1 VNGTI
6 SDDPTKEVE
15 LLVKEFKMQTLNP
28 IIDRELLG
36 TANGYVRI
44 KDFYNDVNVQSEL
57 EIGELVVDNFL
68 IGDIS
73 GQTSWDIVN
82 KRIGVNY
89 QVYRMRNRILSLSG
103 FYDPH
108 AEEDALV
115 MQASLNKTDL
125 EILEPFFKSQ
135 VSNIGGTA
143 SGRLRISGKLTAPI
157 LKGALT
163 VNGGRF
169 RYNYLNT
176 TYHFNDKVYFSE
188 NEIGVRQLQLYDEAN
203 NVAYLKGGVFHDG
216 FRDFVIDLSA
226 TMQNFKVLN
235 TTARDNDLFYGTA
248 FATGN
253 FSILGSI
260 SNLNI
265 TANALSN
272 KGTKIYIPIGGTSK
286 TIDQKQEFITFIS
299 KSQVADTTVVAENQ
313 ASVDLSGIKLDF
325 NFEITPDAYCEI
337 IFDIKSGDIIR
348 GNGNGKIKMQIDTE
362 GDFTML
368 GDYVISKGAYNFT
381 MLNAI
386 NKEFKIKEG
395 SRISWSGDPYG
406 GLLDISATYE
416 QTASLLPIIENLL
429 SSTERESPP
438 PQYTRRYPVT
448 VLMKLTGDL
457 LSPDIDLG
465 VNFDDYPQSDAIFMA
480 GILNYK
486 SRLLTDEQELNKQV
500 FSLLVLRRLSPE
512 GTFSGVEGSVGSSLS
527 ELLSNQLSYWVSQ
540 AIDEN
545 LEIDMNLNTMDQN
558 ALNTLQLRLSYS
570 MFDGRLRVTGQSDSR
585 TMLGDWTVEYMLSK
599 DGKLKVKMFNRYN
612 QNVAVSNMNNNNN
625 MITGFSLLH
634 TQNFS
639 TLKELFYPNKK
650 KKRSLIVPPQEE
662 DTTQSISGNSTTGT
676 TNQTIPAEQKK

>member
-1 VNGTI
+1 
-6 SDDPTKEVE
+6 
-15 LLVKEFKMQTLNP
+15 
-28 IIDRELLG
+28 
-36 TANGYVRI
+36 
-44 KDFYNDVNVQSEL
+44 
-57 EIGELVVDNFL
+57 
-68 IGDIS
+68 
-73 GQTSWDIVN
+73 
-82 KRIGVNY
+82 
-89 QVYRMRNRILSLSG
+89 
-103 FYDPH
+103 
-108 AEEDALV
+108 
-115 MQASLNKTDL
+115 
-125 EILEPFFKSQ
+125 
-135 VSNIGGTA
+135 
-143 SGRLRISGKLTAPI
+143 
-157 LKGALT
+157 
-163 VNGGRF
+163 
-169 RYNYLNT
+169 
-176 TYHFNDKVYFSE
+176 
-188 NEIGVRQLQLYDEAN
+188 
-203 NVAYLKGGVFHDG
+203 VFHDG

-299 KSQVADTTVVAENQ
+299 KSQVADTAVVAENQ

>member
-1 VNGTI
+1 VSVNGTI
-6 SDDPTKEVE
+6 SDDPAKEVE

-36 TANGYVRI
+36 TANGFVRI
-44 KDFYNDVNVQSEL
+44 KDFYKDVHVQSEL
-57 EIGELVVDNFL
+57 EIGELVIDNFL

-89 QVYRMRNRILSLSG
+89 QVYRMRNRILSLTG
-103 FYDPH
+103 FYDPQ
-108 AEEDALV
+108 ASEDALT

-143 SGRLRISGKLTAPI
+143 SGRLRISGMLTAPV
-157 LKGALT
+157 LKGSLT

-176 TYHFNDKVYFSE
+176 NYYFDDKVYFSE
-188 NEIGVRQLQLYDEAN
+188 NEIGVRQLKLYDDAN
-203 NVAYLKGGVFHDG
+203 NIAYLKGGVFHDG

-235 TTARDNDLFYGTA
+235 TTAKDNDLFYGTA
-248 FATGN
+248 FASGN
-253 FSILGSI
+253 FSILGAI
-260 SNLNI
+260 SNLTI
-265 TANALSN
+265 TANAISN

-286 TIDQKQEFITFIS
+286 TIDQTQEFITFVS
-299 KSQVADTTVVAENQ
+299 KSQATDTITVENQ
-313 ASVDLSGIKLDF
+313 ASVNLTGIKLDF

-362 GDFTML
+362 GDFTMF

-381 MLNAI
+381 LLNAI

-406 GLLDISATYE
+406 GMLDINASYE
-416 QTASLLPIIENLL
+416 QTASLLPIVRNLL
-429 SSTERESPP
+429 SSTERETPP
-438 PQYTRRYPVT
+438 QQYTRRYPVT

-457 LSPDIDLG
+457 MSPDIDLG

-480 GILNYK
+480 SILNYK
-486 SRLLTDEQELNKQV
+486 SRLLTDEQELNRQV
-500 FSLLVLRRLSPE
+500 FSLLVLRRLSDE

-545 LEIDMNLNTMDQN
+545 LEIDMNLNTMNQD
-558 ALNTLQLRLSYS
+558 ALNSLQLRLSYS

-585 TMLGDWTVEYMLSK
+585 TMLGDWTLEYMLSK
-599 DGKLKVKMFNRYN
+599 DGKLKIKMFNRYN
-612 QNVAVSNMNNNNN
+612 QNVVASDMNNNN
-625 MITGFSLLH
+625 MITGVSLMH

-639 TLKELFYPNKK
+639 TLKELFSFKKK
-650 KKRSLIVPPQEE
+650 KKRILIIDPE
-662 DTTQSISGNSTTGT
+662 DEATTQSLPDSSTTDRPDKT
-676 TNQTIPAEQKK
+676 VPADRKK